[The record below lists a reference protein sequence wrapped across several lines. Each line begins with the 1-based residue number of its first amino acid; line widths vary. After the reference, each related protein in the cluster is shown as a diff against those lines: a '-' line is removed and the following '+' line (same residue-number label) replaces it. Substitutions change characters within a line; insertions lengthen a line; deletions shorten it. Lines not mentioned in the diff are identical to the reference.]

1 MNAALNI
8 LVNSIIV
15 YRNTELLLQSVQV
28 GTTRT
33 EEEKVKKI
41 HSDTVGSASMKVMY
55 CKHGCRLQQLN
66 REKKKKKKK
75 KQAQKCF
82 LGFQLCKN
90 YHWNGAPE
98 ICHLALILHAQ
109 P

>member
-1 MNAALNI
+1 MNADLNI

-15 YRNTELLLQSVQV
+15 NRNTELLFQSVQA
-28 GTTRT
+28 GTRT
-33 EEEKVKKI
+33 EEEKVKRI

-66 REKKKKKKK
+66 REKKRRK